1 MAVTW
6 LNWPNRITIG
16 RIIFVGPLV
25 ICLLNLD
32 VAVPH
37 VRRLTLAILVIMALS
52 DALDGYLAR
61 RLNKESALGRFL
73 DPVAD
78 KLLISCAVVIL
89 AVESIGVP
97 GFTLPNWVPVIAL
110 GKDVLVVIGVLLVY
124 LVTGAFFVEPRVWG
138 KACTLVQLVMLVA
151 VLLAP
156 DLPVALQRIVPAL
169 WWAASGLAVVA
180 IVDYLVVGNR
190 IAAGRHQAHQRQS
203 DNGDSSAVS

>member
-1 MAVTW
+1 MANTW

-16 RIIFVGPLV
+16 RIALVGPLV

-37 VRRLTLAILVIMALS
+37 VRRLALALLIIMSLS
-52 DALDGYLAR
+52 DAVDGFLAR
-61 RLNKESALGRFL
+61 RMNEESALGRFL

-89 AVESIGVP
+89 AIESIGVP

-110 GKDVLVVIGVLLVY
+110 GKDVVVVIGFLLIY

-138 KACTLVQLVMLVA
+138 KACTLVQLVMLATILV
-151 VLLAP
+151 AP
-156 DLPVALQRIVPAL
+156 DLPVILQRLVPAL
-169 WWAASGLAVVA
+169 WGGASGLAVVA
-180 IVDYLVVGNR
+180 MVDYFVVGNR
-190 IAAGRHQAHQRQS
+190 FAARRHQAHEESS
-203 DNGDSSAVS
+203 DEPDSST